1 MSVDHPFD
9 PVVSPESR
17 VLILGSF
24 PSVKSR
30 EQGFYYGHPQNRFW
44 RVLAEVFDEP
54 LPLTIPAKRELVLRH
69 GLALWDVIASCEI
82 TGSSDASVKNAV
94 PVDIAQVMHTADI
107 QAVLCNGALSG
118 KLYARYLLPIT
129 GIDAVVLPST
139 SPANAAWTLPRLV
152 DAWSLSLA
160 PLISIEVHP
169 VACE

>member
-1 MSVDHPFD
+1 MSVAHPFD

-54 LPLTIPAKRELVLRH
+54 LPLTIPSKRELVLRH
-69 GLALWDVIASCEI
+69 GLALWDVIASCDI

-94 PVDIAQVMHTADI
+94 PVDIERVTRVADI
-107 QAVLCNGALSG
+107 QTVICNGALSG
-118 KLYARYLLPIT
+118 RLYARYLQAFT
-129 GIDAVVLPST
+129 GIEALVLPST
-139 SPANAAWTLPRLV
+139 SPANAVWTLPRLV
-152 DAWSLSLA
+152 KAWGISLTGDQTH
-160 PLISIEVHP
+160 V
-169 VACE
+169 